1 MHARYMDD
9 DDKPPPKLGPGWD
22 HLFLSDSRTPEER
35 AEAEA
40 KERKRR
46 RGGNRNWVL
55 KNREQGS
62 RD

>member
-1 MHARYMDD
+1 MDEN
-9 DDKPPPKLGPGWD
+9 DKKELGPSWA
-22 HLFLSDSRTPEER
+22 HLSLRDSRTPEER

-55 KNREQGS
+55 KNKGTPSSPTEN
-62 RD
+62 